1 MNAKFSKKT
10 KKIRYCTVVLFG
22 LERVNPKVRYD
33 FRSPNPKFALC
44 AYACSKNSRGLNIN
58 IFVKTGMKL
67 PFTLKNQ
74 HQKNVK
80 FEFLELFSPEKRV
93 FWFLK
98 KPPCVSALIQLTVA
112 LLSWATW
119 AIRSQLL
126 ICPERSER
134 IAHCCS
140 LKWAILSEGEN

>member
-98 KPPCVSALIQLTVA
+98 KPPPHLFCVFRLWFSSRSLYCHEQPERFAHSCSFVLSDLSESLTVA
-112 LLSWATW
+112 
-119 AIRSQLL
+119 
-126 ICPERSER
+126 
-134 IAHCCS
+134 H
-140 LKWAILSEGEN
+140 